1 MIIVDAE
8 KTDKIQLILADGTE
22 NSLTNGGSLYVNASG
37 DGLDSNGTLTI
48 SGGYTVVC
56 GPTQGDTATLDYE
69 SSGVITVSA
78 GSCAVGTAITL
89 TDGKGNT
96 IISYS
101 PGVSFSVVIL
111 SSPEIIKGQPYTIT
125 GAPPAEALKPHN
137 DTQVHRI
144 GRCTCVF
151 FYHAL

>member
-1 MIIVDAE
+1 MIIVDTE
-8 KTDKIQLILADGTE
+8 KTDKLQLILADGTE

-37 DGLDSNGTLTI
+37 DGLDSNGNLTI

-78 GSCAVGTAITL
+78 GSCAAGTAITL

-125 GAPPAEALKPHN
+125 VGSASGSFAA
-137 DTQVHRI
+137 
-144 GRCTCVF
+144 
-151 FYHAL
+151 A